1 MEMHKEL
8 PVILF
13 ETRKQF
19 HDWLD
24 KNHTSSTGIWLK
36 LAKKASTMPTVSYED
51 AVQEALCYGWID
63 SLLNAY
69 DENFKLQKFSP
80 RKARSV
86 WSKTNIDR
94 VNLLLKAHKI
104 QPAGQAVIDIAKQ
117 NGTWDNAYDGS
128 ATMTVPEDF
137 QTALDQ
143 NPRAKTFFATLNKT
157 NTYAFCWR
165 VQTAKKPETR
175 KARIEKFI
183 TMLSNGEK
191 LY

>member
-1 MEMHKEL
+1 MHKEL

-13 ETRKQF
+13 ETREQF

-36 LAKKASTMPTVSYED
+36 LAKKASTIPTVSYED

-94 VNLLLKAHKI
+94 VDLLLKAHKI
-104 QPAGQAVIDIAKQ
+104 QPAGQAAIDIAKQ

-137 QTALDQ
+137 QAALDQ

-165 VQTAKKPETR
+165 VRTAKKPETR

>member
-1 MEMHKEL
+1 MEIHKEL
-8 PVILF
+8 PIYLF
-13 ETRKQF
+13 ETRQQF
-19 HDWLD
+19 HDWLNE
-24 KNHTSSTGIWLK
+24 NHASSTGVWLK
-36 LAKKASTMPTVSYED
+36 LAKKASAIPTVSYED

-63 SLLNAY
+63 SLLNGY

-94 VNLLLKAHKI
+94 VALLSKAHKI
-104 QPAGQAVIDIAKQ
+104 QPAGLAAIETAKK
-117 NGTWDNAYDGS
+117 NGMWDNAYDGS
-128 ATMTVPEDF
+128 ATMTTPEDF
-137 QTALDQ
+137 QAALDQ
-143 NPRAKTFFATLNKT
+143 NPKAKAFYETLNKT

-165 VQTAKKPETR
+165 IQTAKKPETR

-183 TMLSNGEK
+183 TMLNNGEK